1 MAAVLDRLVD
11 VNDAIAAEVE
21 SELQSGLSL
30 VDFTDPESAR
40 SALFEFVPPLVAKW
54 GDIAAA
60 AAAEWFEEFRTVE
73 GVSGPFRAEL
83 AAAIPLEQVNS
94 RLGFVTRDSGNL
106 FKGKSAEVQDFV
118 SLMANEYALQPG
130 RDTVADNSRRDG
142 AAYARVPEPGACKFC
157 LMLASR
163 GFVYSRSSASARA
176 DGQHFHGHCRC
187 HAMPVYDETRARAEY
202 GYDPKAILRAYRA
215 AD

>member
-11 VNDAIAAEVE
+11 GNDQIAAEVD
-21 SELQSGLSL
+21 SELQSGLAL
-30 VDFTDPESAR
+30 VDFTDPASAR

-60 AAAEWFEEFRTVE
+60 AAAEWFEEFRSVE

-83 AAAIPLEQVNS
+83 AAAIPLEQVNA

-106 FKGKSAEVQDFV
+106 FKGKSGDVQDFL
-118 SLMANEYALQPG
+118 SLMVNEYALQPG

-142 AAYARVPEPGACKFC
+142 AAYARVPEHGACKFC

-163 GFVYSRSSASARA
+163 GFVYSRSSAGSRA
-176 DGQHFHGHCRC
+176 DGKRFHGHCRC
-187 HAMPVYDETRARAEY
+187 HPMPVYDETRARVEY
-202 GYDPKAILRAYRA
+202 GYDPRAILKAYQA
-215 AD
+215 AT